1 MGLIV
6 SISIDDSAAEGGGA
20 DVFGSQALSYFFSV
34 ESVDPID
41 NDSIV
46 VNQAE

>member
-1 MGLIV
+1 MGLMV

-20 DVFGSQALSYFFSV
+20 DVFGSQAMSSFFSV
-34 ESVDPID
+34 DSVDLLD
-41 NDSIV
+41 SDSIV